1 MCRQKFITTR
11 ALTKLI
17 FLSILVLANF
27 KRYLMSDFDLII
39 LGAGPAGLTAGIYAA
54 RGGLSTLIIESKAP
68 GGQASLTA
76 KVENF
81 PGVPETNG
89 FDLAF
94 NMLNQAKSFGVQVKT
109 GKVEKL
115 VLDGKEKKIT
125 LANGKEFSCRS
136 VIIATGANPRPLGID
151 GELDLIGKGVSYCAT
166 CDGMFFKDKTV
177 AVVGGGNTAVED
189 ALYLEKL
196 ASKVYLI
203 HRRNELRADKIL
215 ADRIKSSSVEI
226 LWDSVVTKLVEGEK
240 LRQIEV
246 KNVKTNSLSAVSVDG
261 LFVAVGQIPNVSFL
275 ENADVKP
282 ATTEGGY
289 IISDDEMRT
298 SIDGVFVAG
307 DARNKSLRQI
317 VTACSDGAIAA
328 NSTIKYLQELR
339 SV

>member
-1 MCRQKFITTR
+1 M
-11 ALTKLI
+11 A
-17 FLSILVLANF
+17 
-27 KRYLMSDFDLII
+27 DFDLII

-54 RGGLSTLIIESKAP
+54 RGGLSTLVIESKAP

-81 PGVPETNG
+81 PGVSETSG

-94 NMLNQAKSFGVQVKT
+94 NMLSQAKSFGVQVKT
-109 GKVEKL
+109 GKVENL

-166 CDGMFFKDKTV
+166 CDGMFFKGKTV

-203 HRRNELRADKIL
+203 HRRDALRADKIL
-215 ADRIKSSSVEI
+215 ADRIKSSTVNV
-226 LWDSVVTKLVEGEK
+226 LWDSVVTKLVADDK
-240 LRQIEV
+240 LTEIEV
-246 KNVKTNSLSAVSVDG
+246 KNVKTNCLSAVSVDG
-261 LFVAVGQIPNVSFL
+261 LFIAVGQIPNTSFL

-282 ATTEGGY
+282 DMTDGEY
-289 IISDDEMRT
+289 IVANEEMRT

-307 DARNKSLRQI
+307 DVRNKSLRQI

-328 NSTIKYLQELR
+328 NSAIKHLQTK
-339 SV
+339 

>member
-1 MCRQKFITTR
+1 MTTH
-11 ALTKLI
+11 
-17 FLSILVLANF
+17 N
-27 KRYLMSDFDLII
+27 LII

-54 RGGLSTLIIESKAP
+54 RGGLSTLIIENKAP
-68 GGQASLTA
+68 GGQASLTSN
-76 KVENF
+76 VENY
-81 PGVPETNG
+81 PGIPSASG

-109 GKVEKL
+109 GKVENL

-125 LANGKEFSCRS
+125 LANGKEFSS
-136 VIIATGANPRPLGID
+136 NAIIIATGANPRPLGVES
-151 GELDLIGKGVSYCAT
+151 ELELVGKGVSYCAT

-203 HRRNELRADKIL
+203 HRRDELRADKIL
-215 ADRIKSSSVEI
+215 ADRIKSSSVSI
-226 LWDSVVTKLVEGEK
+226 LWDSVVTKLVADEK

-275 ENADVKP
+275 ENADKQLKL
-282 ATTEGGY
+282 TDGGY
-289 IISDDEMRT
+289 IVTDAEMAT
-298 SIDGVFVAG
+298 NIHGVFAAG
-307 DARNKSLRQI
+307 DVRDKALRQI
-317 VTACSDGAIAA
+317 VTACADGAIAA
-328 NSTIKYLQELR
+328 NSAIKYLQELR

>member
-1 MCRQKFITTR
+1 M
-11 ALTKLI
+11 A
-17 FLSILVLANF
+17 
-27 KRYLMSDFDLII
+27 DFDLII

-54 RGGLSTLIIESKAP
+54 RGGLSTLVIESKAP

-81 PGVPETNG
+81 PGVPETSG

-94 NMLNQAKSFGVQVKT
+94 NMLSQAKSFGVQVKT
-109 GKVEKL
+109 GKVQGL
-115 VLDGKEKKIT
+115 MLQGKEKKIT

-151 GELDLIGKGVSYCAT
+151 DELDLIGKGVSYCAT
-166 CDGMFFKDKTV
+166 CDGMFFKGKTV

-203 HRRNELRADKIL
+203 HRRDALRADKIL
-215 ADRIKSSSVEI
+215 ADRIKSSTVNI
-226 LWDSVVTKLVEGEK
+226 LWDSVVTKLVADDK
-240 LRQIEV
+240 LTEIEV
-246 KNVKTNSLSAVSVDG
+246 KNVKTNCLSAVSVDG
-261 LFVAVGQIPNVSFL
+261 LFIAVGQIPNTSFL

-282 ATTEGGY
+282 DMTGDGY
-289 IISDDEMRT
+289 IVADEEMRT

-307 DARNKSLRQI
+307 DVRNKSLRQI

-328 NSTIKYLQELR
+328 NRAIKHLQTK
-339 SV
+339 